1 MDIKET
7 KEILETI
14 LEYNLTSNKT
24 GDFADNIIPHL
35 VSLPGIG
42 KTSIVEAVTKEK
54 DWYLYTIPIASYDAA
69 EIAGFPMLDKEN
81 KKYDRA
87 KPFWLDTPTDKPVV
101 LFFDEISQAPT
112 ANVNVLA
119 MLVNERKI
127 GEHKL
132 NDNVMIVCAVML
144 CLIGQVQILYH
155 LTLKIG

>member
-54 DWYLYTIPIASYDAA
+54 DWYLYTIPIAS
-69 EIAGFPMLDKEN
+69 
-81 KKYDRA
+81 
-87 KPFWLDTPTDKPVV
+87 
-101 LFFDEISQAPT
+101 
-112 ANVNVLA
+112 
-119 MLVNERKI
+119 
-127 GEHKL
+127 
-132 NDNVMIVCAVML
+132 
-144 CLIGQVQILYH
+144 
-155 LTLKIG
+155 